1 MTLFKREHRSL
12 KYSSMAGDLQSC
24 RYRAGVKRC
33 SAEGDENHG
42 EYGCQQEEF
51 YERGF
56 DHPAPV
62 SIKMIPSN
70 TSPPKRPRSS
80 SSSSALRCSK
90 QLTKSRSRISYSS
103 SRGPHL
109 KMEELQCIKSE
120 LKVIKNQI
128 DELLNSLEHMDTQNS
143 DASGGSLPHSLLSS
157 SVSSMEESFCNP
169 LKSSRAFRERQ
180 SLEHRRTRDE
190 ERRVKMS
197 TSYTGVPRFICK
209 GSMWLQV
216 SIPK

>member
-1 MTLFKREHRSL
+1 MTLFKSEHHSL

-24 RYRAGVKRC
+24 RYRVGVKRC
-33 SAEGDENHG
+33 SADGYRDENHV
-42 EYGCQQEEF
+42 EYGCQQVEF

-56 DHPAPV
+56 DHPPPV

-70 TSPPKRPRSS
+70 TSPPRSS

-109 KMEELQCIKSE
+109 KMEELQCIKRE

-128 DELLNSLEHMDTQNS
+128 DELLNSLEHMETQNS
-143 DASGGSLPHSLLSS
+143 DASGGSLPHSPLSS
-157 SVSSMEESFCNP
+157 SVSSMEGSSCSP
-169 LKSSRAFRERQ
+169 LRSSRAFRERQ
-180 SLEHRRTRDE
+180 SLKPRGTRDE
-190 ERRVKMS
+190 ERRMKHES
-197 TSYTGVPRFICK
+197 DFYYI
-209 GSMWLQV
+209 
-216 SIPK
+216 